1 MPGPYSRAA
10 LAVNPAVLE
19 NCGQTAQH
27 LGGRIPSETTKIT
40 APGDQAAAALRG
52 WLTGPA
58 IHDCAAGWKT
68 LLDKLAADM
77 AGSGTKLSTAAAD
90 YRRNEQSLSTALTGS
105 AATTRYDHRTPAA
118 DPFGTV
124 LTKDLSPAAE
134 AARTNG
140 AGKAR

>member
-27 LGGRIPSETTKIT
+27 LGSRIPSETTKIT

-105 AATTRYDHRTPAA
+105 AATTPYAHRPPAA